1 MLIGGANCKWVKR
14 SKFPWVLVSC
24 VNIEPPAPRR
34 ILVEALSNVSQHG
47 KPATPGVKQLLLS
60 GRCETQYE
68 SSPVCEALS
77 APGTAGG
84 CRER

>member
-1 MLIGGANCKWVKR
+1 MLIGGAKGKWVKR

-47 KPATPGVKQLLLS
+47 KPTMPG
-60 GRCETQYE
+60 
-68 SSPVCEALS
+68 
-77 APGTAGG
+77 AGFQ
-84 CRER
+84 